1 MDFQSAYPSRI
12 LSIIDSTE
20 KESQKGKI
28 VKEEGLEKWTA
39 LEDRI
44 RAVEE
49 TICVT

>member
-1 MDFQSAYPSRI
+1 
-12 LSIIDSTE
+12 
-20 KESQKGKI
+20 

>member
-1 MDFQSAYPSRI
+1 
-12 LSIIDSTE
+12 
-20 KESQKGKI
+20 

-39 LEDRI
+39 LEERI